1 MRTPADKADDFL
13 MLTAIIAV
21 AIVIG
26 AWVEILRL
34 ASMYHL
40 LVPGVPR

>member
-1 MRTPADKADDFL
+1 
-13 MLTAIIAV
+13 MLTAIYRRSYF
-21 AIVIG
+21 VIG